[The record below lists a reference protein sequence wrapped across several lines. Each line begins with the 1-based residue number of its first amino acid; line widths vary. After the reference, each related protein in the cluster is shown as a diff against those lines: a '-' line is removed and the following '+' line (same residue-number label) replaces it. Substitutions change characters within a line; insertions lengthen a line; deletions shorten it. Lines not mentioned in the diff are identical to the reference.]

1 MEPSQFMRVIYGVA
15 RGDTR
20 QKIVADAGISDKLG
34 TYAVQ
39 KIRNKQRAF
48 ADNYE
53 LKFGG
58 KGVEVGADYTY
69 RTVHR
74 VKWDAFFIL

>member
-20 QKIVADAGISDKLG
+20 QKIVADAGISEKLG

-39 KIRNKQRAF
+39 KFRNKQRAF

-58 KGVEVGADYTY
+58 KGWRLVQTTPITQCTA
-69 RTVHR
+69 
-74 VKWDAFFIL
+74 KWEAFFIL